1 MRVSLGDYARQKETT
16 YEAVRKQVKRYEQEL
31 EGHIFKEGRTRFL
44 DEYAVEFLEER
55 RNKNPVTIINNNKAD
70 ELVAAKEEIAELK
83 AKIQRLENKND
94 HLTAQM
100 TELASALVDKGERLD
115 AANDK
120 LLALAEAKQ
129 EEQPQHKGWF
139 AKLFG
144 G

>member
-70 ELVAAKEEIAELK
+70 ELAAAKEEIAELK
-83 AKIQRLENKND
+83 AKISLLENKND
-94 HLTAQM
+94 ALTA
-100 TELASALVDKGERLD
+100 ALIDKGNRLD
-115 AANDK
+115 AANEK